1 MKIDLVTN
9 VSHDLKT
16 PLTSIISYI
25 DLLSREELT
34 TEAADYVKILE
45 KKSDRLKKIVSDLFD
60 LAKSTSGSDE
70 LELEKLD
77 CAVLLKQVMAD
88 MEDAITSSGR
98 TIRCEYGSDPAPVYA
113 DGKKMYRIF
122 QNILDNALK
131 YSMDG
136 TRIFLEMKVS
146 GSKVVTSIKNT
157 ANYEMDFDTEEILGR
172 FTRGEKSRTGEGN
185 GLGLSIAKSFA
196 DACGGD
202 LAVGIDGDQ
211 FNVTLTFPVTKS

>member
-1 MKIDLVTN
+1 
-9 VSHDLKT
+9 
-16 PLTSIISYI
+16 
-25 DLLSREELT
+25 
-34 TEAADYVKILE
+34 
-45 KKSDRLKKIVSDLFD
+45 
-60 LAKSTSGSDE
+60 
-70 LELEKLD
+70 
-77 CAVLLKQVMAD
+77 
-88 MEDAITSSGR
+88 
-98 TIRCEYGSDPAPVYA
+98 
-113 DGKKMYRIF
+113 MYRIF

-202 LAVGIDGDQ
+202 LAVAIDGDQ